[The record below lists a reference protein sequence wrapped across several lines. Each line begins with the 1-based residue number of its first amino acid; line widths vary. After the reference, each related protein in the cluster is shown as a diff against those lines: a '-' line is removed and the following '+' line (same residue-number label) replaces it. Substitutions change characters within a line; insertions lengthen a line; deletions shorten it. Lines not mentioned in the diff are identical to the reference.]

1 MNLEN
6 KNVLILGLGISGV
19 STVKALDKLGAKIS
33 ISDLK
38 EGSDLKEYISQ
49 IKDMN
54 VELFLGTN
62 DVPLENIDLIIK
74 SPGIPLTLDIIKKAG
89 EKGIEVI
96 TDLELAY
103 RINSNSNFIA
113 ITGTNGKTTTT
124 ILTGEFFKEAGFS
137 THIAGNI
144 GVGILWDV
152 INSKEDDIFVIEASS
167 FQLESTT
174 KLTPAISLILNITP
188 DHLNWHNTLDN
199 YIEAKKKVFKNQGN
213 NEYTILNYDDLLLR
227 SMKDEIKSNLI
238 WFSVDSKLS
247 KGIYIEEGY
256 IVINDGVNI
265 KKVLQT
271 DEVKIL
277 GKHNLEN
284 ALASVSIGWIMGL
297 DINVMKKVLRTFPGV
312 EHRIEYV
319 DTIDG
324 IQFFNDSKGTNSDAS
339 IKAIEAVK
347 APIILIAG
355 GMDKGTEF
363 DDFILSFKDKVKAL
377 ILLGETKEKIRNTA
391 IKHGFNNIYMVK
403 DMKEAVRKSYQIAED
418 ADNVLLSPA
427 CASWD
432 MYSSFEKRGNDFKQE
447 VYSLREE

>member
-38 EGSDLKEYISQ
+38 EESDLKEYISQ